1 MNIIELL
8 TPAYEVA
15 WLPWAV
21 QYFFLIGI
29 CATSALMAAAA
40 ALAPAGSGMSRLLP
54 AIVAVLLVS
63 ALSAPV
69 SLLADLHQP
78 GRFWHFYAHFTPWS
92 WMSIGALLLPV
103 FIGLTLLF
111 ALAWWTH
118 RPGLLKVLAVLLAA
132 SAASILVYTGAE
144 VMAVRSRPLWNTP
157 FLPLNFALTGWLA
170 ALGAIL
176 LVARWLPG
184 GLQALPAA
192 TLRRLSLSAVVL
204 LMACAALWVAAG
216 LAGLDASFDTA
227 VRLFDLFPVWRLSLF
242 GSIAAGLIILALVL
256 APAER
261 HTARLYSLLIA
272 AAMLATAWIF
282 RWILF
287 MGVQGVPKY
296 GAGLYLYSMPLGSD
310 GLLGMAGVLGLC
322 IALIALVSIAF
333 DYLPARTAHAAL
345 HAAPRH

>member
-170 ALGAIL
+170 TLGAIL